1 MADRRPGPPLFEL
14 LAKEESETKGLGGTR
29 DPELGSKPKL
39 QVELR
44 PMERAADAGDDPQ
57 ADGAE
62 PEPTPRS
69 TVTAAERAAA
79 LDDPGPEPADHGVI
93 RVSMPRL
100 YLSIAVVLLVMT
112 GVWAVAY
119 NLGVS
124 AGKAELEPL
133 IDDPDS
139 IVVPRRTPIA
149 TPQTGRD
156 PGPET
161 GSARSSGGV
170 DLAGGP
176 GGPGAAPRGSV
187 LASGGGMIPDPREP
201 GTNYLKLGVLG
212 AEQSR
217 DAMAFFAAGGVRLIG
232 VPLDSGGGSGNNP
245 SRYTLYSL
253 GLGVPSGAYRAM
265 ESQRDAHQRRVA
277 DLGSRW
283 QRERRG
289 GSDFSESKTLWV
301 KYE

>member
-14 LAKEESETKGLGGTR
+14 LAKEQAETKGLGGTHN
-29 DPELGSKPKL
+29 PELGSKPKL

-44 PMERAADAGDDPQ
+44 PMGQGPDEARDAGGDAPGDP
-57 ADGAE
+57 GSG
-62 PEPTPRS
+62 PTRS
-69 TVTAAERAAA
+69 SVTSAERAAA
-79 LDDPGPEPADHGVI
+79 LDEPVVEHDQGMI
-93 RVSMPRL
+93 RVSMSRV

-133 IDDPDS
+133 IGDPDS
-139 IVVPRRTPIA
+139 VVVPRRIEP
-149 TPQTGRD
+149 D
-156 PGPET
+156 PAG
-161 GSARSSGGV
+161 ARR
-170 DLAGGP
+170 AP
-176 GGPGAAPRGSV
+176 GDAEASDPPAPAGPGAAPRGTV
-187 LASGGGMIPDPREP
+187 LVSGGAMIPDPRRP

-212 AEQSR
+212 AEQAS
-217 DAMAFFAAGGVRLIG
+217 DALEFFEASGVRLIAQ
-232 VPLDSGGGSGNNP
+232 PLDSGPGSGNNP

-253 GLGVPSGAYRAM
+253 GLAVPSGEYRAM
-265 ESQRDAHQRRVA
+265 KARRDEHQRRIA
-277 DLGSRW
+277 DIGARW